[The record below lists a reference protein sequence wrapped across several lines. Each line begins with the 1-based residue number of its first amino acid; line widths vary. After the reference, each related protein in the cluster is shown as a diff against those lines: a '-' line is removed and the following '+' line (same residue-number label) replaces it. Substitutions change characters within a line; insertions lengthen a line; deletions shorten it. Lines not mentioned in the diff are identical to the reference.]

1 MKVKQ
6 WLAALGVSTILLT
19 TSSVWAA
26 TKMPAEATAK
36 IPALLR
42 VLEETE
48 EAVKK
53 GENTEALKEIK
64 EFYELYEGIETQ
76 VKAVAAKEHEKIE
89 EHVDEV
95 KKLLAARQVKS
106 EEVEQHLEAIAG
118 ELKELSGQE
127 DAAEGKTVD
136 VAAKQKELKE
146 IFEKAEAAAKAGDWN
161 KVKEEIGEFYLGY
174 ETIEKQVEVSNREA
188 HEAIEAGVDEI
199 KSLLARN
206 PVSAEKVKEAMEK
219 IESGLVAIAPA
230 EQKAEGKVKVLA
242 ELQEKLE
249 AALQAVEEQ
258 NWEKAKA
265 ELAEFYE
272 KYEVIE
278 AEVKASQKGLHEQ
291 IENTLDEAKKLL
303 ATSAPEQGK
312 IKEKVEAL
320 EALVKQLQDEKAPGE
335 EAQVQKGNMSGII
348 DSATILLREGFEALL
363 VFAALLAFLRKAGQN
378 DKVKYLYAGAILGV
392 VASFLVAWVF
402 GAAFTANVANREIAE
417 GAISLIAAGMLFY
430 VSYWL
435 ISKANAEQW
444 QKYIS
449 GQTQASLA
457 QNNVLSLAFVAF
469 LAVFREGFETVL
481 FYAALIPQIGWAS
494 AGTGM
499 VIATAALAAVAVAIF
514 VFGMKV
520 PIKPFFTI
528 TGVLLYYLAFKF
540 TGVGIHELQEGKVVG
555 ETIIPWIPKV
565 QGIGLYPS
573 MESLAAQGLLLA
585 AAVIALIWVLKN
597 KPARN

>member
-1 MKVKQ
+1 
-6 WLAALGVSTILLT
+6 
-19 TSSVWAA
+19 
-26 TKMPAEATAK
+26 
-36 IPALLR
+36 
-42 VLEETE
+42 
-48 EAVKK
+48 
-53 GENTEALKEIK
+53 
-64 EFYELYEGIETQ
+64 
-76 VKAVAAKEHEKIE
+76 
-89 EHVDEV
+89 
-95 KKLLAARQVKS
+95 
-106 EEVEQHLEAIAG
+106 
-118 ELKELSGQE
+118 
-127 DAAEGKTVD
+127 
-136 VAAKQKELKE
+136 
-146 IFEKAEAAAKAGDWN
+146 WN

-206 PVSAEKVKEAMEK
+206 PVSAEKVKEALEK

-230 EQKAEGKVKVLA
+230 EQKAEGKAKVLA
-242 ELQEKLE
+242 
-249 AALQAVEEQ
+249 
-258 NWEKAKA
+258 
-265 ELAEFYE
+265 
-272 KYEVIE
+272 
-278 AEVKASQKGLHEQ
+278 
-291 IENTLDEAKKLL
+291 
-303 ATSAPEQGK
+303 
-312 IKEKVEAL
+312 
-320 EALVKQLQDEKAPGE
+320 QDE
-335 EAQVQKGNMSGII
+335 KGNMSGII

-417 GAISLIAAGMLFY
+417 GVISLIAAGMLFY

-597 KPARN
+597 KSARN

>member
-26 TKMPAEATAK
+26 TKLPAEATAK

-95 KKLLAARQVKS
+95 KKLLAAKQVKS

-206 PVSAEKVKEAMEK
+206 PVSAEKVKEALEK

-230 EQKAEGKVKVLA
+230 EQKAEGKAKVLA
-242 ELQEKLE
+242 E
-249 AALQAVEEQ
+249 VE
-258 NWEKAKA
+258 
-265 ELAEFYE
+265 
-272 KYEVIE
+272 
-278 AEVKASQKGLHEQ
+278 
-291 IENTLDEAKKLL
+291 
-303 ATSAPEQGK
+303 
-312 IKEKVEAL
+312 
-320 EALVKQLQDEKAPGE
+320 
-335 EAQVQKGNMSGII
+335 KGNMSGII

-417 GAISLIAAGMLFY
+417 GVISLIAAGMLFY

-597 KPARN
+597 KPAQN